1 MTKKIF
7 LFTSIVLS
15 ILCVSCE
22 LKDFDFQDDPS
33 QLTPEDVSPDFL
45 LNEVQYQFQLIMRE
59 HVRNTDDIMRYEAM
73 TDSYSDVVSDDVLN
87 LEWSSLYSMRINDK
101 ILQELAASN
110 EDLKFH
116 SAMSKLLT
124 GYATATMVD
133 YVGDIPFSEALQGLS
148 SPNPKTD
155 DSVVIYD
162 SVLMDIDDAIAD
174 LNVATVKPFT
184 DLYFKGDTQKW
195 INFARS
201 LKLKMLLQTRLV
213 NANFSSVPNIVNEI
227 NNLIASGVTTTGA
240 GDFQFSYSTE
250 ISPDGRHFYFER
262 GYSTNGMFEYISNY
276 FMYMLKDSK
285 DEPDPRLRYYVY
297 RQSDTDPVATG
308 FIICTGN
315 PDYDYCYVGDL
326 YSGIDH
332 GDERTGRADRFLRTI
347 YGLYP
352 GGGAFDAD
360 NFVTAVESPN
370 LGGAGILPLLSASY
384 VKFLM
389 AESALTLGTTGD
401 PAVLLEEGIRLSMDK
416 VLNFSPVDP
425 AFAATTTDVDNYV
438 AEVMAS
444 YANAASDAEKLDII
458 ITESYLA
465 GFGNSI
471 AAYNA
476 YRRTGYPS
484 NIQEPVD
491 NVSIPFPRTFL
502 YPKEAINA
510 NTSLNQKTTTVKVFW
525 DNNPD
530 GFIK

>member
-7 LFTSIVLS
+7 LFASIVFS
-15 ILCVSCE
+15 MLCVSCE

-33 QLTPEDVSPDFL
+33 KLTPEDVSPDYL
-45 LNEVQYQFQLIMRE
+45 LNEIQYQFQLMMRE

-73 TDSYSDVVSDDVLN
+73 TDTYAALVSDGILT
-87 LEWSSLYSMRINDK
+87 LEWSTLYSMRINDK
-101 ILQELAASN
+101 ILQDLAADN
-110 EDLKFH
+110 PDLKFH

-124 GYATATMVD
+124 GYATVTMVD
-133 YVGDIPFSEALQGLS
+133 YVGDIPFSEALQGLDI
-148 SPNPKTD
+148 PNPKTD
-155 DSVVIYD
+155 DSVLIYD
-162 SVLMDIDDAIAD
+162 SVLSDIDDAITDFSA
-174 LNVATVKPFT
+174 ATVKPFT
-184 DLYFKGDTQKW
+184 DLYYNGDNQKW
-195 INFARS
+195 IAFARS
-201 LKLKMLLQTRLV
+201 LKLKLLLQTRLV
-213 NANFSSVPNIVNEI
+213 NANFSSVPNIVTEI

-240 GDFQFSYSTE
+240 GDFQFKNSTE

-262 GYSTNGMFEYISNY
+262 GYSSNGMFEYIGNY

-285 DEPDPRLRYYVY
+285 SVRDPRLRYYVY
-297 RQSDTDPVATG
+297 RQSGTDPVATG
-308 FIICTGN
+308 FIICSGN
-315 PDYDYCYVGDL
+315 PDYDYCYVGDM

-360 NFVTAVESPN
+360 NFVTAVQSSN

-401 PAVLLEEGIRLSMDK
+401 PAVLLEQGIRLSMDK
-416 VLNFSPVDP
+416 VLNFATVDP
-425 AFAATTTDVDNYV
+425 AYAATSTDVNNYV
-438 AEVMAS
+438 AEVMAN
-444 YANAASDAEKLDII
+444 YANAATDAEKLDII

-491 NVSIPFPRTFL
+491 NESVPFPRSFQ
-502 YPKEAINA
+502 YPSNA
-510 NTSLNQKTTTVKVFW
+510 LNSNTSLTQRAITEQIFW
-525 DNNPD
+525 DNNPA